1 MNKTFVKLLTLAPI
15 MLVALTACESKLSTD
30 KAKERTKG
38 YDSAAVAEKYA
49 SYDVET
55 KFDVKKR
62 TGVFAE
68 GGLLSSIVEAT
79 ISAMNRNSKG
89 NEPATGVMS
98 ENSVNEKETEGVTV
112 TYYTYKKSGLKIV
125 TVTDMNKSESGAN
138 IITKGKTTS
147 YVLDDGRAEKGNGN
161 IKMSLAASGSGIT
174 LEGEFEAEFST
185 KYVWNA
191 AA

>member
-1 MNKTFVKLLTLAPI
+1 MNKTFVKLLTLAPV
-15 MLVALTACESKLSTD
+15 MLVALTACESKLSAD
-30 KAKERTKG
+30 KAKERAKG
-38 YDSAAVAEKYA
+38 YDTAAVAEKYA

-68 GGLLSSIVEAT
+68 GGLFSLAVET
-79 ISAMNRNSKG
+79 VISAMNRNSKG

-98 ENSVNEKETEGVTV
+98 ESSIKDGETEGVTV

-138 IITKGKTTS
+138 IITKGKSTT
-147 YVLDDGRAEKGNGN
+147 YVLDDGRSEKGNGN
-161 IKMSLAASGSGIT
+161 IKMSLGASSSGIT
-174 LEGEFEAEFST
+174 LEGEFEAEYSI
-185 KYVWNA
+185 KYIWNA